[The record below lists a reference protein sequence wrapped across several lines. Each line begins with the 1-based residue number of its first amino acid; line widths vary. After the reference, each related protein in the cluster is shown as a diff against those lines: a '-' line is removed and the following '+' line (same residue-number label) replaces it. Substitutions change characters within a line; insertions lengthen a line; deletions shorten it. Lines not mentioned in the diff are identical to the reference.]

1 MTPSKLRFY
10 WEQGCLNFKLS
21 EMVNLGDIKNYM
33 IQMLEAV
40 QFIHRRRIIH
50 ADIKPDNFIMVR
62 GHLKVQNV
70 KYLVIS
76 INIGT

>member
-1 MTPSKLRFY
+1 MRKSPQFYHLIINKHTDNRKKCLLGKLCY
-10 WEQGCLNFKLS
+10 K
-21 EMVNLGDIKNYM
+21 M

-62 GHLKVQNV
+62 GHLKV
-70 KYLVIS
+70 K
-76 INIGT
+76 

>member
-1 MTPSKLRFY
+1 
-10 WEQGCLNFKLS
+10 
-21 EMVNLGDIKNYM
+21 M

-62 GHLKVQNV
+62 GHLKVQNFG
-70 KYLVIS
+70 KYL
-76 INIGT
+76 